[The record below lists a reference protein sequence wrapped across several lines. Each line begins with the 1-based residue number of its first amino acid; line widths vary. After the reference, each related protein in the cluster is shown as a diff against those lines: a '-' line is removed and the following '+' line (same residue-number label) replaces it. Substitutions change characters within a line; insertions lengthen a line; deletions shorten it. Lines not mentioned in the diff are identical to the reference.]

1 MPPTST
7 SVKDKDLFAKLDE
20 LEKQELMNNEFDDK
34 NERKVAIG
42 GASTKKTSTKKRVK
56 WKEGFVQERD
66 KEVVAFPKDDKA
78 TIKFAHSRKEV
89 LATE

>member
-1 MPPTST
+1 MTPTST

-20 LEKQELMNNEFDDK
+20 LEKQELMNNELDDK
-34 NERKVAIG
+34 NERKVAIE
-42 GASTKKTSTKKRVK
+42 GASTKKSSTKKRVK

-66 KEVVAFPKDDKA
+66 KEVAFPKDGKA
-78 TIKFAHSRKEV
+78 TITFAHSRKEV